1 MVSFLAI
8 ESSICVK
15 KKHFLN
21 SIKNHSM
28 EHLKDCWEVYVDK
41 FKKQMFDHET
51 SNTKISIAQMFATDV
66 NKDDITSS

>member
-1 MVSFLAI
+1 
-8 ESSICVK
+8 
-15 KKHFLN
+15 
-21 SIKNHSM
+21 M